1 MAYTSSFSVNVGD
14 PTKANDVAT
23 LAAND
28 DFLKTAIDKIMA
40 DSATPTFAL
49 ANGVTATTQSAG
61 NNSTLLSTT
70 AYADAAGTSLSGS
83 TNNTIAT
90 VTGANALIGEANLT
104 FDGSTMNVVG
114 NAGVGIARTDG
125 TLHVHTA
132 TAGTVAPSSIADDL
146 IIENSNHV
154 GMSFLKPDA
163 SGAYIYF
170 GSPSDNDHSAI
181 FSHYN
186 SGSPYIEVEN
196 GTSLVAVQRW
206 GTATSNKASVI
217 GDTDNAKLSIGITI
231 NQGANDNEIL
241 ALKSSDVA
249 HGVTGVTETDTYGLL
264 KKISGAAGGLDVAG
278 FIESASTVG
287 LRLSGTSGEDTSDTS
302 GSNAMVRIS
311 ANKINGTAQA
321 AVGATGNILAVQN
334 QATTR
339 MILKGNGDMH
349 ITNTTLISL
358 DGEDDVSMV
367 RAFQRSASDGLGMV
381 MTEWDKNVTA
391 NEEDLR
397 RVGVLSSTSDFVIQQ
412 RMNSLLGGSVWQLHV
427 AQKEMQKVYET
438 EIAELKGQLNLLM
451 ERN

>member
-1 MAYTSSFSVNVGD
+1 MAYTASFSVNVGD

-132 TAGTVAPSSIADDL
+132 TAGTVAAATVADDL
-146 IIENSNHV
+146 IIENSNHA

-163 SGAYIYF
+163 SGGYIYF

-181 FSHYN
+181 YSHYN

-438 EIAELKGQLNLLM
+438 EIAELKGQLDLLM